1 MQGHPRRDGAV
12 LEMEAGCCDE
22 RRAAP
27 PPLSATLGGA
37 GQLRAEGIT
46 KWYGSVQALDGV
58 SISAEPGEV
67 VALVGDNGAG
77 KSTLINIIAGAI
89 AADAGTVFINDE
101 PVTIASTEQAEG
113 LGICCVHQ
121 EKTLADN
128 LDVVENLFLGRELT
142 RGFGPLRWVD
152 FASMRYVSRSMLV
165 QLGISTIADIRTAVG
180 HLSGGQRQSVVVG
193 RTLLREYPIV
203 LLDEPTTGLG
213 VAECRRVVDL
223 VKRLRERGAATVIVS
238 QNIDEVFEVADRI
251 VVLHLGKVAGMFRK
265 SATTPE
271 AIVGAVMGIA
281 AALTAAA
288 PPHSGPAER
297 QPQRPEPE
305 PPVSTTAP
313 PAVPPAEV
321 RPEAL
326 RVENVSKAYG
336 SVQALDHV
344 SLTVNHGE
352 VVALVGDNGAGK
364 STLVKIISGV
374 IEPDE
379 GEFYIDGERVVIQSP
394 NDAVCRGIRTIHQDL
409 ALADNLDVPENLF
422 LGRELLRGVGP
433 LRRVDFVSM
442 KERTI
447 EVLAELGIGT
457 ISDVGVPV
465 AQLSGGQRQT
475 VAVARATLT
484 NCSTLLLDEPTASMG
499 LNEAPHVIELVH
511 RLRKQG
517 TGVLIITHNMRQVF
531 EVADRIVVLHL
542 GRIAAVFRK
551 SETTPEIVVKAIM
564 GTAA

>member
-1 MQGHPRRDGAV
+1 MLETEAARR
-12 LEMEAGCCDE
+12 DE
-22 RRAAP
+22 RRAASP
-27 PPLSATLGGA
+27 PPSATLGG
-37 GQLRAEGIT
+37 GGRLRAEGIT

-58 SISAEPGEV
+58 SMSAEPGEV

-89 AADAGTVFINDE
+89 AADAGTIFVNDQ

-142 RGFGPLRWVD
+142 RGLGPFRRVD
-152 FASMRYVSRSMLV
+152 FASMRIVSQSVLV
-165 QLGISTIADIRTAVG
+165 QLGISTIADIQTAVG

-203 LLDEPTTGLG
+203 LLDEPTAGLG
-213 VAECRRVVDL
+213 VAECRRVMDL

-251 VVLHLGKVAGMFRK
+251 VVLHLGKVAGVFRK
-265 SATTPE
+265 SETTPE
-271 AIVGAVMGIA
+271 AVVGAVMGLDA
-281 AALTAAA
+281 ARTASAV
-288 PPHSGPAER
+288 PHPDPAEG
-297 QPQRPEPE
+297 QPE
-305 PPVSTTAP
+305 PPEPGHPASTA
-313 PAVPPAEV
+313 ARRVIAPAEV

-336 SVQALDHV
+336 SVQALAHV

-352 VVALVGDNGAGK
+352 IVALVGDNGAGK

-374 IEPDE
+374 VDPDE
-379 GEFYIDGERVVIQSP
+379 GEFHVEGERVVIQSP
-394 NDAVCRGIRTIHQDL
+394 NDAADRGIRTIHQDL

-422 LGRELLRGVGP
+422 LGRELSRGGGL

-499 LNEAPHVIELVH
+499 LNEARHVIELVH
-511 RLRKQG
+511 RLREQG
-517 TGVLIITHNMRQVF
+517 TAVLIITHNMRQVF

-542 GRIAAVFRK
+542 GRVAAVFRK
-551 SETTPEIVVKAIM
+551 SETTPEIVIKAIM
-564 GTAA
+564 GTAT